1 MSFFQSNV
9 KFRQSLGFENCI
21 EYFEPV
27 FQTIKGR
34 GITKLCISRRLHI
47 LRVVIDL
54 FDCLPLY

>member
-21 EYFEPV
+21 EYLEPI
-27 FQTIKGR
+27 FQPIKGR

-47 LRVVIDL
+47 LRVVIGL